1 MNHTHLK
8 SLCLGSSLLLLM
20 GVTACAPAENF
31 DNLEPEKAS
40 SKHLDQ
46 LQSWALPSTEAE
58 DARRA
63 FVSRCVSARGGKYS
77 EAQKDYSLQTS
88 LRNGVDADQLKEHGY
103 LPAPTKEKKTPTY
116 DARGLKAYTGNPAHG
131 TKSVQFMELD
141 SGELAV
147 DGCFAESLQ
156 YIYGSVEDGFKVAV
170 LAPQMLQS
178 VGENVREDPAYKEVE
193 NSWGTCMKDHLDS
206 DFTTFESASDYA
218 LTLPQSQRLK
228 VAQTDA
234 ECRGSNNVDSR
245 VHDIEST
252 YFEAVYQRVKRF
264 ADDFEKIQQRSQENV
279 VKDRENPQK
288 SSPVE
293 QAQPTDATS
302 TS

>member
-1 MNHTHLK
+1 MNHTQLR
-8 SLCLGSSLLLLM
+8 SLCWGSSLLLLM

-88 LRNGVDADQLKEHGY
+88 LRYGADADQLK
-103 LPAPTKEKKTPTY
+103 
-116 DARGLKAYTGNPAHG
+116 
-131 TKSVQFMELD
+131 
-141 SGELAV
+141 
-147 DGCFAESLQ
+147 GCFAESLQ
-156 YIYGSVEDGFKVAV
+156 YIYGSVEDGLKVAV
-170 LAPQMLQS
+170 LAPQLLQS
-178 VGENVREDPAYKEVE
+178 LGENVREDPVYKEVE
-193 NSWGTCMKDHLDS
+193 NAWGTCMKDHLDT
-206 DFTTFESASDYA
+206 DFTTFESASDCA

-234 ECRGSNNVDSR
+234 ECRESNNVDAR
-245 VHDIEST
+245 VHDIEKS
-252 YFEAVYQRVKRF
+252 YFEAVYQRIKRF
-264 ADDFEKIQQRSQENV
+264 ADDFQKIQQRSQENV
-279 VKDRENPQK
+279 LKDRENPQK

-293 QAQPTDATS
+293 QAQPTDATP

>member
-1 MNHTHLK
+1 MLGEQ
-8 SLCLGSSLLLLM
+8 SLAVY

-77 EAQKDYSLQTS
+77 EAQKDYSIQTS
-88 LRNGVDADQLKEHGY
+88 LRNGADADQLK
-103 LPAPTKEKKTPTY
+103 
-116 DARGLKAYTGNPAHG
+116 
-131 TKSVQFMELD
+131 
-141 SGELAV
+141 
-147 DGCFAESLQ
+147 GCFAESLQ
-156 YIYGSVEDGFKVAV
+156 YIYGTVEDGLKVAV
-170 LAPQMLQS
+170 LAPQLLQS
-178 VGENVREDPAYKEVE
+178 LGENVREEPVYKEVE
-193 NSWGTCMKDHLDS
+193 NAWGTCMKDHLD
-206 DFTTFESASDYA
+206 
-218 LTLPQSQRLK
+218 
-228 VAQTDA
+228 
-234 ECRGSNNVDSR
+234 
-245 VHDIEST
+245 T
-252 YFEAVYQRVKRF
+252 YFETVYQRIKRF

-279 VKDRENPQK
+279 LKDRENPQK